1 MNAQERNQMNA
12 LKRWTFGGL
21 LLVLA
26 SATGCVAQ
34 VGQGNE
40 DPGSAPQQVTA
51 QQPAATA
58 AAQPKADIRELRVL
72 QTPEGMLVVG
82 PQEGSQQLRIDPS
95 VDPGA
100 PVQDDGDGRE
110 PDPHPWHGN
119 NVVIAR

>member
-40 DPGSAPQQVTA
+40 DLGTAPQLLASGQAPAAPAA
-51 QQPAATA
+51 QQ
-58 AAQPKADIRELRVL
+58 KADSRELHVL
-72 QTPEGMLVVG
+72 QTPEGTLVVG
-82 PQEGSQQLRIDPS
+82 PQEGAQQLGVGPTIDPG
-95 VDPGA
+95 DPL
-100 PVQDDGDGRE
+100 QDDGDGRE
-110 PDPHPWHGN
+110 PDPHPWHGHN
-119 NVVIAR
+119 LIIAP

>member
-1 MNAQERNQMNA
+1 MNAQERNPMNA

-40 DPGSAPQQVTA
+40 DPGTAPQQLAAGQAAAAPAA
-51 QQPAATA
+51 QQ
-58 AAQPKADIRELRVL
+58 KADIRELHVL
-72 QTPEGMLVVG
+72 KTPEGMLVVG
-82 PQEGSQQLRIDPS
+82 PQEGAQQLGIDPTI
-95 VDPGA
+95 DPGA
-100 PVQDDGDGRE
+100 PFQDDGDGRE
-110 PDPHPWHGN
+110 PDPHPWHGD